1 MLKALPE
8 DRLQRAA
15 VMVVIIAMHVLLA
28 MQLADLL
35 PRRSPLPTVTPIEVS
50 LIVESR
56 PPPPPPDEPSP
67 SLEQFAQVQVVMP
80 ELKLELPVE
89 GPLTSVA
96 RIEPVRTSV
105 GPVRTNIELL
115 SSLAISA
122 YYPRLSLRL
131 KEEGV
136 VTNTFCVNAEG
147 KLISVQVTR
156 SSGYK
161 RLDEAA
167 LRLTRDSRW
176 KAGTL
181 NRQPVP
187 SCALHTLRFFIEPNE
202 KRP

>member
-1 MLKALPE
+1 MLKALPV

-15 VMVVIIAMHVLLA
+15 VMAVISALHVLLV
-28 MQLADLL
+28 MLLADAA
-35 PRRSPLPTVTPIEVS
+35 PRRPIAPVVTPIEVS
-50 LIVESR
+50 LIAESR
-56 PPPPPPDEPSP
+56 PPPPPPAAPAP
-67 SLEQFAQVQVVMP
+67 SLQQFAQVQVVMP

-89 GPLTSVA
+89 APLTNAA
-96 RIEPVRTSV
+96 RTEPVRANI
-105 GPVRTNIELL
+105 GPVRTNIKLL

-136 VTNTFCVNAEG
+136 VTNTFCVNEEG
-147 KLISVQVTR
+147 QVTSLQVTR

-181 NRQPVP
+181 NGQPVP
-187 SCALHTLRFFIEPNE
+187 SCALHTLTFFLTPNE
-202 KRP
+202 R